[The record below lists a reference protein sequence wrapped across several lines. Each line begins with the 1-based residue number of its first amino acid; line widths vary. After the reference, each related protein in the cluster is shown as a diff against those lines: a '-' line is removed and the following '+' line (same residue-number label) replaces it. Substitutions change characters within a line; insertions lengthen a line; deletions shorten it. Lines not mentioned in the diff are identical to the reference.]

1 MVPSVGLIAG
11 KGDLP
16 TLLIRKLISS
26 GRRVVVI
33 TFDKAS
39 HKSLQKEAGEVYRVG
54 LGQADRIIN
63 TLKSAKVTDV
73 AFAGKVDKR
82 ALFEN
87 PRFDL
92 RALSIMKK
100 LHTRNDDSIM
110 TAIVEELEKE
120 GMSVLSQVG
129 ILGNLMPS
137 SGILG
142 KHAPSPKQR
151 EDMEFGLR
159 MARGIAALD
168 IGQTVIVKDGAV
180 VAVETIEGTD
190 ETILRGGSVAR
201 KGAVVCKV
209 SKPRQDPR
217 FDVPTVGA
225 GTIRT
230 MARVKASVLAIEA
243 DATLVV
249 DLESTVKLC
258 NRHRIAFVAI

>member
-1 MVPSVGLIAG
+1 MVLPVGLIAG

-16 TLLIRKLISS
+16 VLLIRKLISS

-39 HKSLQKEAGEVYRVG
+39 HKSLRQETEEVYRVG
-54 LGQADRIIN
+54 LGQVDRIIN
-63 TLKSAKVTDV
+63 TLKSANLTDV
-73 AFAGKVDKR
+73 VFAGKVDKR

-110 TAIVEELEKE
+110 TAIVEELENE
-120 GMSVLSQVG
+120 GISVLSQVE
-129 ILGNLMPS
+129 LLRSFMPS
-137 SGILG
+137 VGVLG
-142 KHAPSPKQR
+142 KRAPSQKEQ
-151 EDMEFGLR
+151 EDIKFALR

-180 VAVETIEGTD
+180 VAVEAIEGTD
-190 ETILRGGSVAR
+190 EAIMRGGSVAR

-209 SKPRQDPR
+209 SKPGQDPR
-217 FDVPTVGA
+217 FDVPTVGTC
-225 GTIRT
+225 TIQT

-249 DLESTVKLC
+249 DLEATVKLC
-258 NRHRIAFVAI
+258 DRHKIAFVAA